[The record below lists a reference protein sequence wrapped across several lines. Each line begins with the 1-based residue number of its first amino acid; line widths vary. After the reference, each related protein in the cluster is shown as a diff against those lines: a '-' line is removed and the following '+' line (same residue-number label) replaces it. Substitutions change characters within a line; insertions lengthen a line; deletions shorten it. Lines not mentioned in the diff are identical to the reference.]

1 MRISD
6 WSSDVCSSDLVP
18 GIATL
23 IGADGIPG
31 NILVRCDEAA
41 IVPNGTGS
49 HGIFARGQSTAGGV
63 AEAGTNRNPFEVA
76 LEDHVSYSRHLIG
89 TVDRPLTVENNLD
102 AFHCPPGNFPAVK
115 PFGTTPISTRTKEH
129 RA

>member
-49 HGIFARGQSTAGGV
+49 HGIFARGQSTAGGG

-76 LEDHVSYSRHLIG
+76 LEDHVAYSRHRIG
-89 TVDRPLTVENNLD
+89 TVDRRRTV
-102 AFHCPPGNFPAVK
+102 GNK
-115 PFGTTPISTRTKEH
+115 IG
-129 RA
+129 RAHV